1 MKLLHR
7 YGIPSDKAV
16 WDRMLEKYVSET
28 NAQEKSKLL
37 RGLASVKDPW
47 LLYRLIEVCM
57 WNIVEI
63 YNYNPI
69 LYVSSQQLGRNETII
84 REQDYFSMLSYIS
97 YNRVGEP
104 IVWDFVRN
112 EWEYLVERFTLNDR
126 YLGSLIPT
134 ITKKF
139 ATEMRLLEMKAF
151 FQKYPDAG
159 AGEQNR
165 QV

>member
-1 MKLLHR
+1 M
-7 YGIPSDKAV
+7 
-16 WDRMLEKYVSET
+16 
-28 NAQEKSKLL
+28 
-37 RGLASVKDPW
+37 
-47 LLYRLIEVCM
+47 
-57 WNIVEI
+57 
-63 YNYNPI
+63 
-69 LYVSSQQLGRNETII
+69 GRNETII

-112 EWEYLVERFTLNDR
+112 EWEYLVDRFTLNDR

-139 ATEMRLLEMKAF
+139 ATEMRLQEMKDF
-151 FQKYPDAG
+151 FQKYPEAG

-165 QV
+165 QVALETVSANIQFVEKYSDTIKEWLEANTEDADNGGGGQGSGAASVRGPGLNVAAAAAILPAVIGRAVRS

>member
-1 MKLLHR
+1 M
-7 YGIPSDKAV
+7 
-16 WDRMLEKYVSET
+16 
-28 NAQEKSKLL
+28 
-37 RGLASVKDPW
+37 
-47 LLYRLIEVCM
+47 
-57 WNIVEI
+57 
-63 YNYNPI
+63 
-69 LYVSSQQLGRNETII
+69 GRNETII

-112 EWEYLVERFTLNDR
+112 EWEYLVDRFTLNDR

-139 ATEMRLLEMKAF
+139 ATEMRLQEMKDF
-151 FQKYPDAG
+151 FQKYPEAG

-165 QV
+165 QGWIEQSSLSVLLQKSKLSRILRGPR

>member
-1 MKLLHR
+1 
-7 YGIPSDKAV
+7 
-16 WDRMLEKYVSET
+16 
-28 NAQEKSKLL
+28 
-37 RGLASVKDPW
+37 
-47 LLYRLIEVCM
+47 M
-57 WNIVEI
+57 WNIVDI

-69 LYVSSQQLGRNETII
+69 LYLSSQQLGRNETII

-97 YNRVGEP
+97 YNLVGEP

-151 FQKYPDAG
+151 FQKYPEAG